1 MSLSRKRVNKLLG
14 RMMMALG
21 IVFLLYV
28 AVMYYLYFFSNWQ
41 KI

>member
-1 MSLSRKRVNKLLG
+1 MSLSKKRVNKILS
-14 RMMMALG
+14 RIMMALG

-28 AVMYYLYFFSNWQ
+28 AVMYYLYFFTNWQ

>member
-1 MSLSRKRVNKLLG
+1 MSLNKRRVNKILS
-14 RMMMALG
+14 RIMMALG

-28 AVMYYLYFFSNWQ
+28 AVMYYLYFFTNWQ